1 MATLQSISV
10 RGSAGDIYTITAE
23 TAPKARLS
31 CTCIAGQN
39 RRWCRHRE
47 EILAGDLDAL
57 ETGTE
62 ADVAALQ
69 AFAVDVGLFEAIE
82 QVMLIEGDQ
91 LTLAQKLKKARTALN
106 RWT

>member
-1 MATLQSISV
+1 M
-10 RGSAGDIYTITAE
+10 
-23 TAPKARLS
+23 
-31 CTCIAGQN
+31 
-39 RRWCRHRE
+39 
-47 EILAGDLDAL
+47 GDLDAL

-69 AFAVDVGLFEAIE
+69 AFAVDVGLFDAIE